1 MRELLRRRVHRRSM
15 IDYLWVE
22 FIRTGNERQ
31 PHNQFWTV
39 VAFFLPVLV
48 VREVITCLGAKWSR
62 RSTCLCRGRKVEHCR
77 PCCQGPCCGVLVHVQ
92 LAEDINRIA
101 LESPSLSASLLLYLP
116 ASLFLSFPAS
126 LLSYFPTSLLLWF
139 PDSLLLCF
147 SASLIS
153 CSYDTLILRFP
164 DFLLLRFS
172 PSLLSC
178 FPVSLLSYFLASLI
192 SWIPASLLLRF
203 LTFLLLRYSD
213 SPLPCFL
220 LLRFPASLLLCIS
233 ASLILIS
240 HAFTLN
246 AHETDSYVSYLHTV
260 IYGTPITMFRHWHF
274 LLLLCYGSLYPFIVL
289 SQSGCIVLKRTFP
302 LYLFRFL
309 LESLNK
315 LTNLKS
321 DDRLIKCPT
330 NLS

>member
-77 PCCQGPCCGVLVHVQ
+77 PCCQGPCCGVLVRVQ

-101 LESPSLSASLLLYLP
+101 LASPSLSASLLLYLP

-126 LLSYFPTSLLLWF
+126 LIFYFPAFLLLCF

-147 SASLIS
+147 SASLLF

-164 DFLLLRFS
+164 AFLLLRFS
-172 PSLLSC
+172 ASLLSC
-178 FPVSLLSYFLASLI
+178 FPVSLLSYF
-192 SWIPASLLLRF
+192 PASLLLWF
-203 LTFLLLRYSD
+203 PDSLLF
-213 SPLPCFL
+213 CFSASL
-220 LLRFPASLLLCIS
+220 LSCSYDTLILRFPAFCFYASPLLCFS

-246 AHETDSYVSYLHTV
+246 ARETDSYVSYIHTV

-274 LLLLCYGSLYPFIVL
+274 LQLLCLTVRSIFL
-289 SQSGCIVLKRTFP
+289 SFYHKVDAQF
-302 LYLFRFL
+302 
-309 LESLNK
+309 
-315 LTNLKS
+315 
-321 DDRLIKCPT
+321 
-330 NLS
+330 